1 MLKEPNRM
9 YGVAAEIKPPFKV
22 DDKLVIQYEST
33 LTDGLTCGGAY
44 VKLLESPVD
53 TSKFD
58 NESPYVLMFGPDRC
72 GATDKVHFIVRQ
84 KNPKSGT
91 WYEHHLRDAPR
102 AKADRSPHLY
112 KAVIN
117 SDDSFSISIDDEEAF
132 AGSLMDALEP
142 PLTPPKEIDDPNDS
156 KPKDWVDAA
165 KIDDP
170 DASKPAD
177 WDDEEDGEWE
187 APEVANPKCAKAPG
201 CGVWTPPKVDNP
213 DYKGKWYPPQVDNPA
228 YKGPWAPRK
237 ITNKEFF
244 EPKNPSKNLKPVG
257 AVAVEVWTT
266 NGGIAYDNFYLGGS
280 EVEAKESAASYY
292 AKKEEEARKAAEKKA
307 QKAAKRAAKGKGWRG
322 LLLKAKKFSQ
332 MVLDKALDQP
342 LAAGGTLLVLIVTLL
357 MTRKKK
363 AVVDEDEAEEEEDED
378 EEESEEEEEEP
389 APRRGRRRTPK
400 AD

>member
-9 YGVAAEIKPPFKV
+9 YGVAAEIKPPFKL
-22 DDKLVIQYEST
+22 DEKLVVQYEST

-44 VKLLESPVD
+44 IKLLESPVD

-84 KNPKSGT
+84 KNPKSNT

-117 SDDSFSISIDDEEAF
+117 GDDTFAIYIDDEEAF
-132 AGSLMDALEP
+132 SGSLMDALEP

-156 KPKDWVDAA
+156 KPEEWVDAA

-170 DASKPAD
+170 EASKPDD

-187 APEVANPKCAKAPG
+187 APEIANPKCDKAPG
-201 CGVWTPPKVDNP
+201 CGPWSPPKVDNP
-213 DYKGKWYPPQVDNPA
+213 DYKG
-228 YKGPWAPRK
+228 PWAPRK
-237 ITNKEFF
+237 IPNKEYF

-292 AKKEEEARKAAEKKA
+292 ARK
-307 QKAAKRAAKGKGWRG
+307 R
-322 LLLKAKKFSQ
+322 
-332 MVLDKALDQP
+332 
-342 LAAGGTLLVLIVTLL
+342 
-357 MTRKKK
+357 RKQGRR
-363 AVVDEDEAEEEEDED
+363 
-378 EEESEEEEEEP
+378 
-389 APRRGRRRTPK
+389 PRRRPRRPRSARPRARAGAGCCSRRRRSVRRLWTGRWTSLWRP
-400 AD
+400 AGRCWCSSLLC

>member
-1 MLKEPNRM
+1 MQRRPLHRSSEALLQPTPLALDVRRPCSSRIMQLLLLAVSLAAASASKGFSATFDGDSTAPFVESTNDRYANQDVGIVDGALMLREANRM
-9 YGVAAEIKPPFKV
+9 YGVAAEIKPPFKL

-44 VKLLESPVD
+44 VKLLEAPVD
-53 TSKFD
+53 TLKFD

-117 SDDSFSISIDDEEAF
+117 SDDSFSISIDDDEAF
-132 AGSLMDALEP
+132 SGSLMDSLEP

-170 DASKPAD
+170 EASKPDDWDEDAPREIDDASATMPAGWLEDEPLLVPDPAAEAPDD

-187 APEVANPKCAKAPG
+187 AP
-201 CGVWTPPKVDNP
+201 VWM
-213 DYKGKWYPPQVDNPA
+213 
-228 YKGPWAPRK
+228 R
-237 ITNKEFF
+237 
-244 EPKNPSKNLKPVG
+244 
-257 AVAVEVWTT
+257 
-266 NGGIAYDNFYLGGS
+266 
-280 EVEAKESAASYY
+280 
-292 AKKEEEARKAAEKKA
+292 R
-307 QKAAKRAAKGKGWRG
+307 
-322 LLLKAKKFSQ
+322 
-332 MVLDKALDQP
+332 P
-342 LAAGGTLLVLIVTLL
+342 L
-357 MTRKKK
+357 
-363 AVVDEDEAEEEEDED
+363 
-378 EEESEEEEEEP
+378 
-389 APRRGRRRTPK
+389 
-400 AD
+400 